1 MDYTIYS
8 GNWIAC
14 GSYALI
20 HAADLRYNDLIPLE
34 NSTGASFGI
43 SSKGL
48 DYGGTRMLSVF
59 RDFHYGID
67 KAAPLWGIQM
77 NRVDGTT
84 KEEIKELMRNPY
96 IDRIVIGPVSMVGLV
111 YLPLSQQYRCA
122 DHFIA
127 CIRKNKDIWQ
137 VIDSEG
143 VPGILLP
150 SEKIINMLSIQNIPE
165 ACGRYTARAIINTNA
180 SKTAENRDARIR
192 YTLETACVNLRK
204 AREEGQGH
212 RAFQKCKELVR
223 NMTAGNRVNRIPL
236 IYDVDYLIQR
246 KIMLLKLLQEAE
258 HSQTA
263 AVSPGMIAEIDC
275 FIETAGALRGELN
288 YGCAVSLQL
297 FDRLAASEDDI
308 TLNWEEWIKI
318 W

>member
-1 MDYTIYS
+1 MNYTIYS

-20 HAADLRYNDLIPLE
+20 HAADLRYSDLIPLE

-43 SSKGL
+43 SSRGL

-77 NRVDGTT
+77 DRIDGTT
-84 KEEIKELMRNPY
+84 KEEIEELMRNPY
-96 IDRIVIGPVSMVGLV
+96 IDRIVIGPVSMTGLV
-111 YLPLSQQYRCA
+111 YLPLSQQYRHA

-127 CIRKNKDIWQ
+127 CIRKNKDTWQ
-137 VIDSEG
+137 LIDSEG
-143 VPGILLP
+143 VPGVFLAP
-150 SEKIINMLSIQNIPE
+150 EQIINMLSIQNIPE
-165 ACGRYTARAIINTNA
+165 ACGRYTARAIINVNA
-180 SKTAENRDARIR
+180 SKTASNKDIRIR

-204 AREEGQGH
+204 AQEEGQGH
-212 RAFQKCKELVR
+212 RAFQKCRELVR
-223 NMTAGNRVNRIPL
+223 NMPVGKRIPL

-258 HSQTA
+258 NNQTA
-263 AVSPGMIAEIDC
+263 AVSLDIIAEINH

-288 YGCAVSLQL
+288 YSSTVSLHL
-297 FDRLAASEDDI
+297 FDRLAASENNI

>member
-1 MDYTIYS
+1 MNYTIYS
-8 GNWIAC
+8 GNWIVC

-20 HAADLRYNDLIPLE
+20 HAADLPYSDLIPLE

-48 DYGGTRMLSVF
+48 DCGGTRMLSVF

-77 NRVDGTT
+77 NRVDGVA
-84 KEEIKELMRNPY
+84 KEEIEELMRNPY

-122 DHFIA
+122 DHFVA
-127 CIRKNKDIWQ
+127 CIRKNNDTWQ
-137 VIDSEG
+137 LIDSEG
-143 VPGILLP
+143 VPGLLLT

-165 ACGRYTARAIINTNA
+165 ACGRYTARAIINVNA
-180 SKTAENRDARIR
+180 SKTAENRDTRVR
-192 YTLETACVNLRK
+192 YTLETAYANLRQ

-212 RAFQKCKELVR
+212 RAFQKCRELIQ
-223 NMTAGNRVNRIPL
+223 NMPAGNRISL

-246 KIMLLKLLQEAE
+246 KIMLLKLLQEA
-258 HSQTA
+258 QNCKIA
-263 AVSPGMIAEIDC
+263 AVSSGMIAEINC

-288 YGCAVSLQL
+288 YGGAVSLQL
-297 FDRLAASEDDI
+297 FDRLAASEDNI